1 MRKEKADRAN
11 LFAIKQYVTNH
22 KESLSAEE
30 ILLRA
35 QDAVSVKS
43 LLVSD
48 SPAALAL
55 IKKENPDE
63 ILIEYPD
70 NLKYDD

>member
-1 MRKEKADRAN
+1 
-11 LFAIKQYVTNH
+11 
-22 KESLSAEE
+22 
-30 ILLRA
+30 A